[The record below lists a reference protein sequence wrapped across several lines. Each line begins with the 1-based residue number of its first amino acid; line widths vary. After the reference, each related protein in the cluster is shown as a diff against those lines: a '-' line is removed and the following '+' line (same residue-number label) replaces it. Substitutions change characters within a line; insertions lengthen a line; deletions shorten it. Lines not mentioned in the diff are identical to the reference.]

1 VNEFP
6 GGNED
11 PMSFDVSPLAGSLS
25 AASAVDRARITRG
38 SDKASYA
45 ESAAPQGSTPPIPAE
60 VWDQVSA
67 AARLAENLHAE
78 GRAVRFDVHKLD
90 GGVVASLV
98 DQSGLLR
105 PMLLEDVVDPARLSR
120 KLGTE
125 Q

>member
-1 VNEFP
+1 
-6 GGNED
+6 
-11 PMSFDVSPLAGSLS
+11 MSFDVSPLAGSLS

-45 ESAAPQGSTPPIPAE
+45 ESAAAQGSTPPIPAE

-78 GRAVRFDVHKLD
+78 GRGVRFDVHKLD

-98 DQSGLLR
+98 DESGLLR
-105 PMLLEDVVDPARLSR
+105 PMLLEDVVDPGRLTR
-120 KLGTE
+120 KLGME
-125 Q
+125 P